1 MLASPTDSKRGSG
14 STDYAGLVSC
24 LSGKVDVEEL
34 AHSADELR
42 KLMKPIIVPDGD
54 DGNPTL
60 CF

>member
-1 MLASPTDSKRGSG
+1 MLASPTDSKRVSG
-14 STDYAGLVSC
+14 NSEYALLVSC
-24 LSGKVDVEEL
+24 LSGEVDVEKL

-54 DGNPTL
+54 DGNPAL

>member
-14 STDYAGLVSC
+14 STDYAWLVSC
-24 LSGKVDVEEL
+24 LSGEVDVEKL

-54 DGNPTL
+54 DGNPAL

>member
-1 MLASPTDSKRGSG
+1 MLASPTDSKCGSG
-14 STDYAGLVSC
+14 STDYAWLVSC
-24 LSGKVDVEEL
+24 LSGEVDVEKL

-54 DGNPTL
+54 DGNPAL